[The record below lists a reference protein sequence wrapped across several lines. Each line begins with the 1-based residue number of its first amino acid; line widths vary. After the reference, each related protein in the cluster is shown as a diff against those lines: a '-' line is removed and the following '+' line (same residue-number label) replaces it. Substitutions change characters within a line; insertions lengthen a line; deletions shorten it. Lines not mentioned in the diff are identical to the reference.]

1 MNYLSVIHDNPSS
14 ADAIKAAESD
24 LVKVAERAQR
34 IYGNAWARI
43 MAMAQHIRDGEK
55 NPAMNRL
62 AVQWLDPSTPTKAA
76 TAQSTMALV
85 AANVL
90 PGRSRVTWELLGFDE
105 ATIQQLEAE
114 TRLERMQAATAK
126 PEDQPT
132 DTDEDSE
139 AEDDEDSLFA
149 EGLI

>member
-1 MNYLSVIHDNPSS
+1 M
-14 ADAIKAAESD
+14 K
-24 LVKVAERAQR
+24 
-34 IYGNAWARI
+34 
-43 MAMAQHIRDGEK
+43 
-55 NPAMNRL
+55 RL
-62 AVQWLDPSTPTKAA
+62 AVQWLDPSTPMKAA

-85 AANVL
+85 AAGVL

-105 ATIQQLEAE
+105 VTIQQLEAE